1 MVRIA
6 GARTVGSPAVSRAK
20 AKGTAFETLIVTAL
34 QEHLG
39 PEVCRRTTTG
49 AKDRGDIHGLY
60 IRGLRTVAELKNHA
74 SMDLAG
80 WVREAEVERGHD
92 DAQVGLVVHK
102 RRGKGDALDQYVTM
116 PLRDLLTIITGTRP
130 EETR

>member
-1 MVRIA
+1 MN
-6 GARTVGSPAVSRAK
+6 RAK
-20 AKGTAFETLIVTAL
+20 AKGTAFETLVVTAL
-34 QEHLG
+34 QQHLG

-74 SMDLAG
+74 SMDLSD

-130 EETR
+130 EDTR